1 ADSFPLG
8 EAAGDVLDGGEF
20 GAMVAEWDALERD
33 MLRVKAG
40 LRPDQ
45 RDAYLQIVEHPIAAM
60 ANLYR
65 LYYAVAWNRR
75 LAARGDGRANLFAD
89 QAEAAFARDA

>member
-1 ADSFPLG
+1 
-8 EAAGDVLDGGEF
+8 
-20 GAMVAEWDALERD
+20 
-33 MLRVKAG
+33 
-40 LRPDQ
+40 Q

-89 QAEAAFARDA
+89 QAEAAFARDAALTEAYHRAAGGKWDGMMSQTHIGYTTWQQPDVQAM